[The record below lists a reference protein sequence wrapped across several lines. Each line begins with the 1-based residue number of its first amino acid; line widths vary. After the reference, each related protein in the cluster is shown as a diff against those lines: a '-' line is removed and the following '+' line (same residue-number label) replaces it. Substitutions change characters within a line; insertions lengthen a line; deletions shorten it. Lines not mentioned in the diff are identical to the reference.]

1 MNHSACE
8 WVHGWS
14 KWCMQFCLVQKP
26 QPKHNENPQSNW
38 APRAFIE
45 HWHTRP
51 KCCQCH
57 WWETIHTSPPT
68 PANETCHTNGQRGR
82 LGGADHSTRKTL
94 KKQTKKKKNITAA
107 RVYVIHY
114 LQSCLLCCW
123 YYKNKGHEIAQFLK
137 MMSEIVLNYS
147 WRFLLKGSHIHPGK
161 EER

>member
-1 MNHSACE
+1 MNHSTCE

-26 QPKHNENPQSNW
+26 QPKHNENPKSNW
-38 APRAFIE
+38 PLRAFIE

-94 KKQTKKKKNITAA
+94 KKQTNKKTLQQQEYMWFITFSP
-107 RVYVIHY
+107 VCFVVDII
-114 LQSCLLCCW
+114 
-123 YYKNKGHEIAQFLK
+123 KNKGHEIAQFLK
-137 MMSEIVLNYS
+137 LMSEIVLNYS